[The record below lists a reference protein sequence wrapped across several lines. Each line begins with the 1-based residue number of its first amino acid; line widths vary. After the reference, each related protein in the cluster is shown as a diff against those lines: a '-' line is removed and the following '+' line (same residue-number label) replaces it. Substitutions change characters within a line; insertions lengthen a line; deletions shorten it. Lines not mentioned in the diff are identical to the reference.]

1 MNVIDIL
8 SLLENKQFE
17 WNELAEDVQKSYNQ
31 FMINRFVS
39 SKIQYVNV
47 LAEVARYKMT
57 NEQHYNLVK
66 DLIAKQKHYFN
77 YKAYKKA
84 KAKDNSTD
92 DLLIFAIKK
101 ELEVGKREAESY
113 IEFLS
118 ETDIKEVKAKWKP
131 IYDSL

>member
-17 WNELAEDVQKSYNQ
+17 WNELAEDVQKSYSQ

-84 KAKDNSTD
+84 KDNSTD

>member
-84 KAKDNSTD
+84 KDNPTD

>member
-47 LAEVARYKMT
+47 LAEVARYRMS

-84 KAKDNSTD
+84 KVNSLD

>member
-77 YKAYKKA
+77 YKAYKN
-84 KAKDNSTD
+84 AKDNSTD

-113 IEFLS
+113 IKFLS

>member
-17 WNELAEDVQKSYNQ
+17 WNELAEDVQKSYDQ
-31 FMINRFVS
+31 FIINRFVS

-47 LAEVARYKMT
+47 LAEVARYKMS
-57 NEQHYNLVK
+57 NEQHYNLIK
-66 DLIAKQKHYFN
+66 DLIAQQKHYFN
-77 YKAYKKA
+77 YKAYKKE
-84 KAKDNSTD
+84 KDNSLD
-92 DLLIFAIKK
+92 DLLIFALKK

>member
-17 WNELAEDVQKSYNQ
+17 WNELAEDVQKSYSQ

-77 YKAYKKA
+77 YKSYK

>member
-1 MNVIDIL
+1 MNIIDIL

-17 WNELAEDVQKSYNQ
+17 WNELAEDVQKSYDQ

-47 LAEVARYKMT
+47 LAEVARYRMS

-84 KAKDNSTD
+84 KDNSLD

>member
-17 WNELAEDVQKSYNQ
+17 WNELAEDVQKSYSQ

-84 KAKDNSTD
+84 KVNSLD

>member
-17 WNELAEDVQKSYNQ
+17 WNELAEDVQKSYDQ

-47 LAEVARYKMT
+47 LAEVARYRMS

-77 YKAYKKA
+77 YKSYK
-84 KAKDNSTD
+84 KAKDNSLD

-101 ELEVGKREAESY
+101 ELEVGKREAESD

>member
-47 LAEVARYKMT
+47 LAEVARYRMS

-77 YKAYKKA
+77 YKSYK

>member
-1 MNVIDIL
+1 MNIIDIL

-17 WNELAEDVQKSYNQ
+17 WNELAEDVQKSYDQ

-47 LAEVARYKMT
+47 LAEVARYRMS

-77 YKAYKKA
+77 YKSYK
-84 KAKDNSTD
+84 KAKDNSLD

-118 ETDIKEVKAKWKP
+118 EMDIKEVKAKWKP

>member
-1 MNVIDIL
+1 MNIIDIL

-17 WNELAEDVQKSYNQ
+17 WNELAEDVQKSYDQ

-47 LAEVARYKMT
+47 LAEVARYKMS

-84 KAKDNSTD
+84 NNNSVD